1 MPYIIVIEYR
11 EIHSNNNT
19 TEQSCIENWKYYSQ
33 PEGNLTQVSVPP
45 NLGDYDTDSFAGD
58 INSSPFGDFSERSSA
73 DSSSSSD
80 SEGFP
85 PDFGAG
91 FGELFG
97 LESDDPCNFFNILTD
112 TITQGWS
119 FQTFRNT
126 IVKAF
131 SEERS
136 KMENAGWTLKKCKE
150 YEKEQIDKCFPETEM
165 PGNDAA
171 FDHSECRNPEEL
183 SKKIVRLT
191 NIDRMARLRPN
202 S

>member
-1 MPYIIVIEYR
+1 MIKSKKIVGIILSLPYIIVIEYR

-33 PEGNLTQVSVPP
+33 SEGNLTRVSVPP
-45 NLGDYDTDSFAGD
+45 NLGEYDTDSFAGD

-73 DSSSSSD
+73 DSSSSSN

-119 FQTFRNT
+119 FNT
-126 IVKAF
+126 
-131 SEERS
+131 
-136 KMENAGWTLKKCKE
+136 G
-150 YEKEQIDKCFPETEM
+150 
-165 PGNDAA
+165 
-171 FDHSECRNPEEL
+171 
-183 SKKIVRLT
+183 
-191 NIDRMARLRPN
+191 
-202 S
+202 

>member
-73 DSSSSSD
+73 DSSSSS
-80 SEGFP
+80 EGFP

-112 TITQGWS
+112 TITQGWLFYTVS
-119 FQTFRNT
+119 HMICKIFT
-126 IVKAF
+126 
-131 SEERS
+131 EERS

-183 SKKIVRLT
+183 SKKIVSLT
-191 NIDRMARLRPN
+191 N
-202 S
+202 

>member
-33 PEGNLTQVSVPP
+33 PEGNLTKVSVPP
-45 NLGDYDTDSFAGD
+45 NHGDYDTDSFAGD
-58 INSSPFGDFSERSSA
+58 INSSPFGDFAERSSA

-85 PDFGAG
+85 PDFGAD

-112 TITQGWS
+112 TITQGCQFINVWE
-119 FQTFRNT
+119 TPVKNHFRGT
-126 IVKAF
+126 IKNGK
-131 SEERS
+131 R
-136 KMENAGWTLKKCKE
+136 
-150 YEKEQIDKCFPETEM
+150 
-165 PGNDAA
+165 
-171 FDHSECRNPEEL
+171 
-183 SKKIVRLT
+183 
-191 NIDRMARLRPN
+191 RMDIGKV
-202 S
+202 